1 LALQWWGPDAVYET
15 YSQILVANSGMKFMT
30 GGDSGSLLVQDV
42 STNPR
47 AIGLLFAGNS
57 NYAFANPISQ
67 VLGFLGASMVGK

>member
-1 LALQWWGPDAVYET
+1 
-15 YSQILVANSGMKFMT
+15 MKFMT

-47 AIGLLFAGNS
+47 AIGLLFACNN

>member
-1 LALQWWGPDAVYET
+1 
-15 YSQILVANSGMKFMT
+15 MKFMT

-57 NYAFANPISQ
+57 IYAFANPISQ
-67 VLGFLGASMVGK
+67 VLGFLGASRVGK